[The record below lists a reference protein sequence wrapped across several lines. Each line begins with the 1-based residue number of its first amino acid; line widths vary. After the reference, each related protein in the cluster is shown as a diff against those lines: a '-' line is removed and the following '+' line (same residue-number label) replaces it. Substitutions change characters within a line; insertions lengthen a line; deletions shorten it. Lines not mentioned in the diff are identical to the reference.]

1 MNNDELHLELLRR
14 ANGQLTQKSL
24 SEELG
29 YSVGKVNYILKALV
43 DKGLIKIENFATS
56 ENKKQY
62 FYFLTPKG
70 MEEKLRLTKKFIVR
84 KKRQYEELQKELKEL
99 EKQLNKVTE
108 L

>member
-1 MNNDELHLELLRR
+1 MNQDELNLELLRR

-24 SEELG
+24 SQELG

-43 DKGLIKIENFATS
+43 DKGLIKIENFATA

-62 FYFLTPKG
+62 YYWLTPKG

-84 KKRQYEELQKELKEL
+84 KKKEYEELQKELREL
-99 EKQLNKVTE
+99 EQQFGNSSET
-108 L
+108 

>member
-1 MNNDELHLELLRR
+1 MNHDELNLELLRR

-43 DKGLIKIENFATS
+43 DKGLIKIENFATA

-62 FYFLTPKG
+62 YYWLTPKG
-70 MEEKLRLTKKFIVR
+70 LEEKLRLTKKFIIR
-84 KKRQYEELQKELKEL
+84 KKREYEELQIELQEL

-108 L
+108 P